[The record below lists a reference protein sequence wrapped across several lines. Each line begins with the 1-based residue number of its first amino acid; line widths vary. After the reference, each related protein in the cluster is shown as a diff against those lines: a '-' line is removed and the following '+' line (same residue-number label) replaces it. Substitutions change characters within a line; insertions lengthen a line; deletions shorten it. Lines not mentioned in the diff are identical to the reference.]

1 MELTI
6 DAKLTLNDGHLIPQL
21 GLGVWQIR
29 AGAACE
35 AAVLAAL
42 EAGYRHIDTA
52 AMYGNEES
60 VGAAIRMSGI
70 PRENIFVTTKLWNS
84 DHGNPARAL
93 DTSLRKLKL
102 DYVDLYLIHYPVRE
116 RRQSWCALEALR
128 AEGKARSIGVSNF
141 TIRHLR
147 ELLAETKTL
156 PAVNQVEFH
165 PYLYQR
171 DLLDFC
177 TGERIV
183 IEAYSPLTKGA
194 RLKDPKLV
202 AVAKKYSKEGPQPA
216 VPWSRLPLLDRL
228 SRHSET
234 KSTAQ
239 ILIRWALQHGLVV
252 IPKSANRR
260 RIFEDADI
268 FDFEIAAEDMQLLD
282 RFNEN
287 LRTCWDPTNAP

>member
-6 DAKLTLNDGHLIPQL
+6 ETKLTLNDGRLISQL
-21 GLGVWQIR
+21 GLGVWQTR

-35 AAVLAAL
+35 TAVLAAL

-60 VGAAIRMSGI
+60 VGAAVRTSGI

-84 DHGNPARAL
+84 DHGNPERAL
-93 DTSLRKLKL
+93 ETSLRKLKM

-116 RRQSWCALEALR
+116 RRRSWRSLEALR
-128 AEGKARSIGVSNF
+128 VGGKARSIGVSNF
-141 TIRHLR
+141 TIRHLN
-147 ELLAETKTL
+147 ELLAETKTV

-177 TGERIV
+177 AGRGIAL
-183 IEAYSPLTKGA
+183 EAYSPLTKGE

-202 AVAKKYSKEGPQPA
+202 AVAKKYSKSGA
-216 VPWSRLPLLDRL
+216 D
-228 SRHSET
+228 

-239 ILIRWALQHGLVV
+239 ILIRWALQHGLIV
-252 IPKSANRR
+252 IPKSANRK
-260 RIFEDADI
+260 RIVENADV
-268 FDFEIAAEDMQLLD
+268 FDFEISAADMQLLD
-282 RFNEN
+282 GFNEN
-287 LRTCWDPTNAP
+287 LRTCWDPTDAP

>member
-6 DAKLTLNDGHLIPQL
+6 ETKLTLNDGHLMPQL

-29 AGAACE
+29 AGATCE

-52 AMYGNEES
+52 ALYGNEQS
-60 VGAAIRMSGI
+60 VGAAIRTSGI

-84 DHGNPARAL
+84 DHGNPERAL
-93 DTSLRKLKL
+93 DESLRKFKF

-116 RRQSWCALEALR
+116 RRKSWRALEALR
-128 AEGKARSIGVSNF
+128 TKGKARSIGVSNF
-141 TIRHLR
+141 TIRHLT
-147 ELLAETKTL
+147 ELLAETKTV
-156 PAVNQVEFH
+156 PAVNQVELH

-171 DLLDFC
+171 DLVDFC
-177 TGERIV
+177 AANGIV
-183 IEAYSPLTKGA
+183 IEAYSPLTKGE
-194 RLKDPKLV
+194 RLNDPKLI
-202 AVAKKYSKEGPQPA
+202 AIAKKYSATPPRTDASG
-216 VPWSRLPLLDRL
+216 
-228 SRHSET
+228 SET

-239 ILIRWALQHGLVV
+239 ILIRWALQHGWAV

-260 RIFEDADI
+260 RIYENADV
-268 FDFEIAAEDMQLLD
+268 FDFEISAEDMSRLD

-287 LRTCWDPTNAP
+287 LRTCWDPTNEP